1 MSEYVFQKTNDE
13 IQQMYRS
20 LVQND
25 YCSYVQFTNPGWIP
39 TPFHRRL
46 CDEIQDF
53 VVKSTSAAYDILVLS
68 TPPQHGKS
76 QTVTETLPSWYFG
89 HFPYNKVIEIS
100 YSEDF
105 AERFGRRNK
114 QKIEDIGG
122 QVFGIELADSPNSAT
137 EFELSNHRGGMI
149 SRGIMS
155 GVTGHG
161 ANLMIIDDPVKT
173 QEEADSVSRQN
184 KIWNEWLSSFTSRL
198 APHAKV
204 IIIMTR

>member
-1 MSEYVFQKTNDE
+1 M
-13 IQQMYRS
+13 
-20 LVQND
+20 
-25 YCSYVQFTNPGWIP
+25 
-39 TPFHRRL
+39 
-46 CDEIQDF
+46 
-53 VVKSTSAAYDILVLS
+53 
-68 TPPQHGKS
+68 
-76 QTVTETLPSWYFG
+76 
-89 HFPYNKVIEIS
+89 
-100 YSEDF
+100 
-105 AERFGRRNK
+105 
-114 QKIEDIGG
+114 
-122 QVFGIELADSPNSAT
+122 FGIELADSPNSAT

-204 IIIMTR
+204 IIIMTRWSENDLVGRLMTTEGISLKVLNFPKRTICWGASLGRRYALKSARAISGWLILSRCCCHARVRVHGMRCIKDTL